1 MGIVATVLSND
12 GKDLKVDRG
21 NGDNVTA
28 QQFGP
33 SGDDAPPLKNDY
45 SVLGSAKGSGNASAV
60 AYRDQNPE
68 NYKAQAGEK
77 RIYSRDESGAVKAEI
92 HLKNDGT
99 IEGKNEKAAV
109 ILSPTG
115 EVSINNGS
123 GSFIM
128 EPGGDVVING
138 VRITKAGGISS
149 PGGIQSGGDIST
161 TSGATM
167 GADFT
172 NAAGISL
179 GGHAN
184 DASLH
189 KP

>member
-21 NGDNVTA
+21 NGDNITA

-33 SGDDAPPLKNDY
+33 AGDDAPPLKNDY
-45 SVLGSAKGSGNASAV
+45 SALSSAKGSGTASAV
-60 AYRDQNPE
+60 AYRDQKPE
-68 NYKAQAGEK
+68 NYKAKAGEK
-77 RIYSRDESGAVKAEI
+77 RIYSRDASGAVIAEVY
-92 HLKNDGT
+92 LKNDGT
-99 IEGKNEKAAV
+99 IEAKNKKTAV

-128 EPGGDVVING
+128 EVGGDVVING
-138 VRITKAGGISS
+138 VRITKAGEISS
-149 PGGIQSGGDIST
+149 PGGIKSGGIIST
-161 TSGATM
+161 ENGASM
-167 GADFT
+167 GDDFT

-179 GGHAN
+179 GEHAN
-184 DASLH
+184 DTSLH

>member
-28 QQFGP
+28 QHFGP

-60 AYRDQNPE
+60 AYRDQKAE
-68 NYKAQAGEK
+68 NYIAKAGEK
-77 RIYSRDESGAVKAEI
+77 RIYSRDESGAVKAEVY
-92 HLKNDGT
+92 LKADGT

-109 ILSPTG
+109 ILFPTG

-138 VRITKAGGISS
+138 VRITKAGAISS

-179 GGHAN
+179 GDHAN
-184 DASLH
+184 DTSLH

>member
-28 QQFGP
+28 QHFGP

-60 AYRDQNPE
+60 AYRDQKAE
-68 NYKAQAGEK
+68 NYIAKAGEK
-77 RIYSRDESGAVKAEI
+77 RIYSRDESGAVKAEVY
-92 HLKNDGT
+92 LKADGT
-99 IEGKNEKAAV
+99 AEIKNA
-109 ILSPTG
+109 
-115 EVSINNGS
+115 S
-123 GSFIM
+123 GLFVM

-138 VRITKAGGISS
+138 VRITKAGVIQTPGGASISS
-149 PGGIQSGGDIST
+149 
-161 TSGATM
+161 
-167 GADFT
+167 DFT
-172 NAAGISL
+172 NAGGITL
-179 GGHAN
+179 GDHAA
-184 DASLH
+184 DTSLH